1 MKYISY
7 MVVYECKK
15 SADDLVLDERDEGQL
30 CQEHVKQDRQCSS
43 TVATWARG
51 SEVSYNH
58 NYSACLMII
67 NLFSL
72 LPSRALFIQK
82 MLVIHLTRIL

>member
-51 SEVSYNH
+51 SEVS
-58 NYSACLMII
+58 I
-67 NLFSL
+67 
-72 LPSRALFIQK
+72 
-82 MLVIHLTRIL
+82 